1 MSQAALR
8 LAEELAAEVRPLAA
22 LPVDPDSVA
31 SSLGIRIEARRMA
44 DGVLGA
50 TPSDARIVINDALDE
65 PRRRFVLAHEMA
77 HVLVKRGRATLAS
90 PRIEERFADAF
101 AAALLVP
108 AMALGDIVDIDNSAR
123 QLGVTPAIVAARA
136 ELLGRRIKPRAA

>member
-8 LAEELAAEVRPLAA
+8 LAEALADEVRPLGA
-22 LPVDPDSVA
+22 LPVDPGSVA
-31 SSLGIRIEARRMA
+31 SALGIRIEVRPMA

-50 TPSDARIVINDALDE
+50 TPSDVRIVINDGLDE

-77 HVLVKRGRATLAS
+77 HVLVKRGHATFAS

-101 AAALLVP
+101 AEALLVP
-108 AMALGDIVDIDNSAR
+108 ATALGDTVDVDDAAR
-123 QLGVTPAIVAARA
+123 ELGVTSAIVTARA
-136 ELLGRRIKPRAA
+136 ERLGRRIKPRAA